1 MMQFKRAVALTFPS
15 LPSITG
21 ESLERLA
28 FKPCGK
34 QELASSG
41 FVSPRGFDSLV
52 GQSPDKSLTIVCL
65 QTEEKL
71 LPPTVIKRALEDRVA
86 QIKRSEDRTPNRKE
100 RQELKEEI
108 TFEFLPR
115 AFTTLRRTNA
125 IIDHTN
131 HLILVDG
138 GQKAGE
144 AVTVA
149 MREALGSLPALPIAT
164 KLAPQRVMTDWL
176 QNGMPDQITV
186 GDYCKLEELADG
198 GAVQTCKNDDPQSP
212 LIGNALEA
220 GRQVVELGLEVDPIA
235 FILTGS
241 LALRA
246 IRFSDMAVESAL
258 EGIED
263 FEAEAQA
270 ALLLNATALAGAF
283 NAITAALGGLEQAE
297 LPLTTPTLA
306 SAGNSTERAPEAEP
320 SIADIDPLL
329 ADARDLVTKANRA
342 SVSFL
347 QRSLRIGYN
356 RSAHLIELLE
366 AEGTVSQM
374 AANGARTVLLE
385 PTE

>member
-1 MMQFKRAVALTFPS
+1 MMQFKRAFALTFPS
-15 LPSITG
+15 LPPITP

-41 FVSPRGFDSLV
+41 FVAPRGFDSLV
-52 GQSPDKSLTIVCL
+52 GQSPDKSLAIVCL

-71 LPPTVIKRALEDRVA
+71 LPPAVIKRALEDRVA
-86 QIKRSEDRTPNRKE
+86 QIKRSEDRTPGRKE
-100 RQELKEEI
+100 RQDLKEEI

-125 IIDHTN
+125 IIDHAN

-138 GQKAGE
+138 GPKAAE

-149 MREALGSLPALPIAT
+149 LREALGSLATVPIAT

-198 GAVQTCKNDDPQSP
+198 GAVQTCKNDDPQSS
-212 LIGNALEA
+212 LIANALEA
-220 GRQVVELGLEVDPIA
+220 GRQVVELGLEVEPIE

-283 NAITAALGGLEQAE
+283 NAITAALGGLDQAE
-297 LPLTTPTLA
+297 LPLTAPTLA
-306 SAGNSTERAPEAEP
+306 SAGNATECAPEAEP
-320 SIADIDPLL
+320 STTDIDPLL

-342 SVSFL
+342 TVTFL

-366 AEGTVSQM
+366 AEGTVSPI
-374 AANGARTVLLE
+374 AANGGRTVLLE
-385 PTE
+385 PAE